1 MGRQREPPFP
11 RPHWLGMNRRLI
23 KKRCSKSLPFLGP
36 SESPTA
42 SRCRAEL
49 ICSGCLEGAGLTGS
63 RGSGCEAGRWRAR
76 LASLQTVTL
85 GVSLAFLVAPSQES
99 GHRLRPQARL
109 QRRLH
114 HPLWDAEPSGGFAG
128 SQFSHVHLN
137 STILIKLSLH
147 ARPFLH
153 HKSPVTPVLMV
164 IRIVELRKLRC
175 REVG

>member
-1 MGRQREPPFP
+1 M
-11 RPHWLGMNRRLI
+11 
-23 KKRCSKSLPFLGP
+23 
-36 SESPTA
+36 
-42 SRCRAEL
+42 
-49 ICSGCLEGAGLTGS
+49 GS
-63 RGSGCEAGRWRAR
+63 RGSGCEAGRRRAR

-99 GHRLRPQARL
+99 RHRLRPQARL

-114 HPLWDAEPSGGFAG
+114 HPLWDAEPSGGFPG
-128 SQFSHVHLN
+128 SQFSHVQLN

-147 ARPFLH
+147 ARPFLD

-164 IRIVELRKLRC
+164 IPIVELRKLRC